1 MKRVISDPLNDRLQG
16 DLHDL
21 QEAPPGGA
29 VSDVHIRRDAP
40 YLLRASDAASAD
52 YARCDALGAYRPQN
66 SRKAV
71 LP

>member
-21 QEAPPGGA
+21 QEAPRGA
-29 VSDVHIRRDAP
+29 VSYVHIRRDAP
-40 YLLRASDAASAD
+40 YLLRASDADSAD
-52 YARCDALGAYRPQN
+52 YARCDALGADRPQN